1 MERLL
6 QDIRFG
12 LRTLTKNPGFTLI
25 AVIALALGIGA
36 NSVIFSAINSVLLK
50 PLPYKDSDKLVMIW
64 HNYPDINLPQASLS
78 PPSYI
83 EYRDM
88 TSSFEQV
95 AAGASW
101 SANLT
106 GVGEPERIEGAR
118 LSYNFFTTLGVDP
131 ILGRTFIAEEDQ
143 PGKNRVVI
151 ISHGLWQ
158 RRFGSDPGIIGKQIT
173 LDGNVFDVVG
183 VMPRGFEFF
192 LEVDLWTPLALTSEQ
207 LAADNHGNE
216 FLIGIA
222 RLKSN
227 VTMQQAQAEMNTLA
241 EQLRQQFYD
250 GGNWGITLVDMQEQF
265 TGQIRPALLILLA
278 AVGCVLLIACANVA
292 NLLLARAASRQK
304 EMAIRAALG
313 ANRSRVIRQLLTES
327 VLLAALGGLTGLALA
342 FVGIKVLVTSL
353 PQDIAQFI
361 AGWKTISLDTNVL
374 LFTLALSLITGIF
387 FGVIPAIQ
395 ASRPDLNDT
404 LKDAGKGTSSGSRSH
419 RFLNTFV
426 VVEVAIALV
435 LLIGAGLLIRS
446 FVTLQKVQPGFN
458 SENVLTMQM
467 SLPRTKYREAH
478 QFNAFFDQVLQ
489 KVSGLAGVR
498 SAGIVNNIP
507 MGSNSQNASFFIEGM
522 QIAPGQASPHG
533 DPYMITPAYFETM
546 GIPLLKGRFFNE
558 QDNADSLP
566 VVIIDET
573 LAERYWPNEDPIGK
587 RMAAYFDRKNGQP
600 RLREVVGV
608 VGHTKS
614 YGLDGRSKVQYYFP
628 YSQRSQ
634 QSVYLTVRTTSDPL
648 SLVAAVRSAV
658 SSVDSDQPLYNIK
671 TMDEVLSNSMAPQR
685 FSTWMLGI
693 FAAIAMVL
701 AATGIYGVM
710 SYSVSQRTHEIGIRM
725 ALGAS
730 RGDVLK
736 MVTGRGMVLTSIGVV
751 IGLGAAFGV
760 TQWMSSLL
768 FGVTATDVVT
778 FVSIPLILVIVAL
791 VACFIPARRA
801 TKIDPIQAL
810 RYE

>member
-1 MERLL
+1 
-6 QDIRFG
+6 
-12 LRTLTKNPGFTLI
+12 
-25 AVIALALGIGA
+25 
-36 NSVIFSAINSVLLK
+36 
-50 PLPYKDSDKLVMIW
+50 
-64 HNYPDINLPQASLS
+64 
-78 PPSYI
+78 
-83 EYRDM
+83 
-88 TSSFEQV
+88 
-95 AAGASW
+95 
-101 SANLT
+101 
-106 GVGEPERIEGAR
+106 
-118 LSYNFFTTLGVDP
+118 
-131 ILGRTFIAEEDQ
+131 
-143 PGKNRVVI
+143 
-151 ISHGLWQ
+151 
-158 RRFGSDPGIIGKQIT
+158 
-173 LDGNVFDVVG
+173 
-183 VMPRGFEFF
+183 
-192 LEVDLWTPLALTSEQ
+192 
-207 LAADNHGNE
+207 
-216 FLIGIA
+216 
-222 RLKSN
+222 
-227 VTMQQAQAEMNTLA
+227 
-241 EQLRQQFYD
+241 
-250 GGNWGITLVDMQEQF
+250 
-265 TGQIRPALLILLA
+265 
-278 AVGCVLLIACANVA
+278 
-292 NLLLARAASRQK
+292 
-304 EMAIRAALG
+304 
-313 ANRSRVIRQLLTES
+313 
-327 VLLAALGGLTGLALA
+327 
-342 FVGIKVLVTSL
+342 
-353 PQDIAQFI
+353 
-361 AGWKTISLDTNVL
+361 
-374 LFTLALSLITGIF
+374 
-387 FGVIPAIQ
+387 
-395 ASRPDLNDT
+395 
-404 LKDAGKGTSSGSRSH
+404 
-419 RFLNTFV
+419 
-426 VVEVAIALV
+426 
-435 LLIGAGLLIRS
+435 
-446 FVTLQKVQPGFN
+446 
-458 SENVLTMQM
+458 
-467 SLPRTKYREAH
+467 
-478 QFNAFFDQVLQ
+478 
-489 KVSGLAGVR
+489 
-498 SAGIVNNIP
+498 
-507 MGSNSQNASFFIEGM
+507 
-522 QIAPGQASPHG
+522 
-533 DPYMITPAYFETM
+533 
-546 GIPLLKGRFFNE
+546 LLKGRFFNE

-587 RMAAYFDRKNGQP
+587 RMADYFDRKNGQP